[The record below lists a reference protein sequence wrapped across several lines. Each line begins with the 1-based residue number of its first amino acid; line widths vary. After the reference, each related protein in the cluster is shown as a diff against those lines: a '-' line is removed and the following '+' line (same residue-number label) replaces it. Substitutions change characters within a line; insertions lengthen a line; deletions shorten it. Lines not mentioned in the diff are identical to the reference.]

1 VSEVNLSFYIAK
13 RYLLGKKS
21 QNAINIISGISI
33 LGITTGTMALVIVLS
48 VFNGFDAVVKSLF
61 NAFDPEIKISATE
74 GKTFTPDPAI
84 AQSILELP
92 GVAAMSEVLEEN
104 VMLLYGEKQHIAT
117 IKGVDDAFQDVTG
130 LDSMVYDGSMK
141 LKDQNRSYAVVG
153 QGVAYK
159 LSIGLSFIDPLWV
172 YTIDRKAKINMS
184 NPEESIRRDF
194 LYPSGLFAV
203 ETDIDSRYVFTDIEF
218 VRELLSYQNE
228 VSFLELRLD
237 PNFPPDQVQQE
248 IAALLGEGFQV
259 KNREQQNELFYRVM
273 RSEKWAIFLILTFIL
288 IIASFNIIG
297 SLSMLIIEK
306 KKDILTLRNM
316 GAGNSLIT
324 KIFLVEG
331 WLISAVGSISGL
343 LLGTT
348 ISWIQQRFGVIK
360 LTGSGSFI
368 IDAYPVHIEVV
379 DILLIWITV
388 LLIGFLAAR
397 YPVRQISRKY
407 LSAIEQE
414 GIV

>member
-1 VSEVNLSFYIAK
+1 MSEMNLSFYIAK
-13 RYLLGKKS
+13 RYLLGKKT

-48 VFNGFDAVVKSLF
+48 VFNGFDSVVKSLF
-61 NAFDPEIKISATE
+61 NTFDPEIKISAAE
-74 GKTFTPDPAI
+74 GKTFTPDPAKV
-84 AQSILELP
+84 QTILDLP

-104 VMLLYGEKQHIAT
+104 VLLLYGERQHIAT
-117 IKGVDDAFQDVTG
+117 VKGVDDAFQDVTG
-130 LDSMVYDGSMK
+130 LDSMIYDGSMK
-141 LKDQNRSYAVVG
+141 LKDRNRAYAVVG

-194 LYPSGLFAV
+194 LYPSGIFAI
-203 ETDIDSRYVFTDIEF
+203 EQDFDTRYIICPIEF
-218 VRELLSYQNE
+218 VRELLSYQKE
-228 VSFLELRLD
+228 VSFLEVRLD
-237 PNFPPDQVQQE
+237 PDSPPDQVQKE
-248 IAALLGEGFQV
+248 IASVLGEEFQV
-259 KNREQQNELFYRVM
+259 KNREQQNELFYKVM

-316 GAGNSLIT
+316 GAANSLIK

-331 WLISAVGSISGL
+331 WLISAVGSITGL
-343 LLGTT
+343 FLGTT

-368 IDAYPVHIEVV
+368 IDAYPVHIEVI
-379 DILLIWITV
+379 DIILIWITV

-407 LSAIEQE
+407 LSSIEKE

>member
-1 VSEVNLSFYIAK
+1 MSEVKLSFYIAK

-33 LGITTGTMALVIVLS
+33 LGITTGTLALVIVLS
-48 VFNGFDAVVKSLF
+48 VFNGFDGVVKSLF
-61 NAFDPEIKISATE
+61 NSFDPEIKISATE
-74 GKTFTPDPAI
+74 GKTFVPDPALTQAI
-84 AQSILELP
+84 VELP
-92 GVAAMSEVLEEN
+92 GVFALSEVLEEN
-104 VMLLYGEKQHIAT
+104 VLLLYGDKQHIAT
-117 IKGVDDAFQDVTG
+117 IKGVDEGFQNVTG
-130 LDSMVYDGSMK
+130 LDSMVYEGSMK
-141 LKDQNRSYAVVG
+141 LKDRNRAYAVAG
-153 QGVAYK
+153 QGVAYS
-159 LSIGLSFIDPLWV
+159 LGIGLHFIDPLYV

-184 NPEESIRRDF
+184 QPEEAIRRDF
-194 LYPSGLFAV
+194 LYPSGIFAI
-203 ETDIDSRYVFTDIEF
+203 ETDIDSRYVFTDINF
-218 VRELLSYQNE
+218 VRELLSYDKE
-228 VSFLELRLD
+228 VSFLELKLHPD
-237 PNFPPDQVQQE
+237 YPHDQVQKE
-248 IAALLGEGFQV
+248 IAALLGKDFEV

-316 GAGNSLIT
+316 GASNSLIK

-331 WLISAVGSISGL
+331 WLISVVGSISGL
-343 LLGTT
+343 ILGTA

-368 IDAYPVHIEVV
+368 IDAYPVKIELL
-379 DILLIWITV
+379 DIFLIWITV

-397 YPVRQISRKY
+397 YPVRQISKKY
-407 LSAIEQE
+407 LQAIEKE

>member
-61 NAFDPEIKISATE
+61 NAFDPEIRISATE
-74 GKTFTPDPAI
+74 GKTFVPDPAVTR
-84 AQSILELP
+84 SLLELP
-92 GVAAMSEVLEEN
+92 GVAALSEVLEEN
-104 VMLLYGEKQHIAT
+104 VLLLYGDRQHIAT
-117 IKGVDDAFQDVTG
+117 IKGVDDAFREVSG
-130 LDSMVYDGSMK
+130 LDSMVYDGAMK
-141 LKDQNRSYAVVG
+141 LKDQNRAYAVVG
-153 QGVAYK
+153 QGVGYK
-159 LSIGLSFIDPLWV
+159 LGIGLSFIDPLWV

-194 LYPSGLFAV
+194 LYPSGIFSI
-203 ETDIDSRYVFTDIEF
+203 EQEIDSRYIITDIAF
-218 VRELLSYQNE
+218 VRDLLSYDQE
-228 VSFLELRLD
+228 VSSLELRLHSH
-237 PNFPPDQVQQE
+237 FPPDEVQQD
-248 IAALLGEGFQV
+248 IVNLLGEGMQV
-259 KNREQQNELFYRVM
+259 QNRQQQNELFYKVM
-273 RSEKWAIFLILTFIL
+273 RSEKWAIFLILSFIL

-316 GAGNSLIT
+316 GAGKSLIK

-331 WLISAVGSISGL
+331 WLISVIGSFTGL
-343 LLGTT
+343 ILGTT
-348 ISWIQQRFGVIK
+348 ISWLQQRFGLIK

-368 IDAYPVHIEVV
+368 IDAYPVHIELI
-379 DILLIWITV
+379 DILLIWGTV

-407 LSAIEQE
+407 LAAIEKD

>member
-1 VSEVNLSFYIAK
+1 VNISFYIAR

-48 VFNGFDAVVKSLF
+48 VFNGFDLVVKSLF
-61 NAFDPEIKISATE
+61 NSFDPELKISATE
-74 GKTFTPDPAI
+74 GKTFSPDPSLS
-84 AQSILELP
+84 QSILELP
-92 GVAAMSEVLEEN
+92 GVEAISEVLEET
-104 VMLLYGEKQHIAT
+104 VLLLYGDRQHIAS
-117 IKGVDDAFQDVTG
+117 IKGVDEAYKDVTG
-130 LDSMVYDGSMK
+130 LDTMVVDGSM
-141 LKDQNRSYAVVG
+141 LLQDRNREYAVVG

-159 LSIGLSFIDPLWV
+159 LGVGLSFIDPLWV

-194 LYPSGLFAV
+194 LYPSGIFV
-203 ETDIDSRYVFTDIEF
+203 IENDIDSRYIFTDIDF
-218 VRELLSYQNE
+218 VRELLSYNKE
-228 VSFLELRLD
+228 VSFLELRLNPD
-237 PNFPPDQVQQE
+237 YPPDQVQIE
-248 IAALLGEGFQV
+248 IEALLGDAYEV
-259 KNREQQNELFYRVM
+259 KNREQQNELFYKVM

-288 IIASFNIIG
+288 IIASFNVIG
-297 SLSMLIIEK
+297 SLSMLIIDK

-316 GAGNSLIT
+316 GASNSLIK

-331 WLISAVGSISGL
+331 WLITAIGSISGL

-360 LTGSGSFI
+360 LSGSGSFI

-397 YPVRQISRKY
+397 YPVRQISLKY
-407 LSAIEQE
+407 LSAIEKE

>member
-1 VSEVNLSFYIAK
+1 MNLSFYIAK

-48 VFNGFDAVVKSLF
+48 VFNGFDSVVKKLF
-61 NAFDPEIKISATE
+61 NTFDPELEISATE
-74 GKTFTPDPAI
+74 GKTFVPDPATV
-84 AQSILELP
+84 QSILELP

-104 VMLLYGEKQHIAT
+104 VLLLYSDRQHIAT
-117 IKGVDDAFQDVTG
+117 IKGVDEFYQDVTG
-130 LDSMVYDGSMK
+130 LDTMVYEGSMK
-141 LKDQNRSYAVVG
+141 LKDQNREYAVVG

-159 LSIGLSFIDPLWV
+159 LGVGLSFIDPLWV

-194 LYPSGLFAV
+194 LYPSGIFIV
-203 ETDIDSRYVFTDIEF
+203 ESDIDSRYVFTDIEF
-218 VRELLSYQNE
+218 VRELLSYQKE
-228 VSFLELRLD
+228 VSFLELRLN
-237 PNFPPDQVQQE
+237 PTHPPDQVQKE
-248 IAALLGEGFQV
+248 ITELLGDGFRI

-297 SLSMLIIEK
+297 SLSMLIIDK

-316 GAGNSLIT
+316 GASNSLIK
-324 KIFLVEG
+324 KIFMVEG
-331 WLISAVGSISGL
+331 WLISGIGSISGL
-343 LLGTT
+343 ILGTT

-368 IDAYPVHIEVV
+368 IDAYPVHIEAV

-407 LSAIEQE
+407 LAAIEKE

>member
-1 VSEVNLSFYIAK
+1 MNLSFYIAR

-61 NAFDPEIKISATE
+61 NAFDPEIRISATE
-74 GKTFTPDPAI
+74 GKTFVPDPAVTK
-84 AQSILELP
+84 SLLELP
-92 GVAAMSEVLEEN
+92 GVAALSEVLEEN
-104 VMLLYGEKQHIAT
+104 VLLLYGDRQHIAT
-117 IKGVDDAFQDVTG
+117 IKGVDEAFQEVSG
-130 LDSMVYDGSMK
+130 LDSMVYDGTMQ
-141 LKDQNRSYAVVG
+141 LKDLNRAYAVVG
-153 QGVAYK
+153 QGVGYK
-159 LSIGLSFIDPLWV
+159 LGIGLSFIDPLWV

-194 LYPSGLFAV
+194 LYPSGIFSI
-203 ETDIDSRYVFTDIEF
+203 EQEIDSRYLITDIAF
-218 VRELLSYQNE
+218 VRDLLSYDRE
-228 VSFLELRLD
+228 VSSIELRLD
-237 PNFPPDQVQQE
+237 PRFPADEVQQE
-248 IAALLGEGFQV
+248 IVDLLGEGMKVQ
-259 KNREQQNELFYRVM
+259 NRQQQNELFYKVM

-316 GAGNSLIT
+316 GAGKSLIK

-331 WLISAVGSISGL
+331 WLISVIGSLSGL
-343 LLGTT
+343 ILGTT
-348 ISWIQQRFGVIK
+348 ISWLQQRFGLIK

-368 IDAYPVHIEVV
+368 IDAYPVHIEVI

-388 LLIGFLAAR
+388 LLIGLLAAR

-407 LSAIEQE
+407 LSAIEKE

>member
-1 VSEVNLSFYIAK
+1 VKLPFYIAK

-33 LGITTGTMALVIVLS
+33 LGITTGTLALVIVLS
-48 VFNGFDAVVKSLF
+48 VFNGFDGVVKSLF
-61 NAFDPEIKISATE
+61 NSFDPEIKISASE
-74 GKTFTPDPAI
+74 GKTFVPDPVLT
-84 AQSILELP
+84 QSMAELP
-92 GVAAMSEVLEEN
+92 GVLAISEVLEEN
-104 VMLLYGEKQHIAT
+104 VLLLYGDRQHIAT
-117 IKGVDDAFQDVTG
+117 IKGVDEVFQNVTG
-130 LDSMVYDGSMK
+130 LDSMVYEGEMK
-141 LKDQNRSYAVVG
+141 LKDRNRAYAVVG
-153 QGVAYK
+153 QGVAYN
-159 LSIGLSFIDPLWV
+159 LGIGLHFIDPLYV

-184 NPEESIRRDF
+184 QPEEAIRRDF
-194 LYPSGLFAV
+194 LYPSGFFQI
-203 ETDIDSRYVFTDIEF
+203 ETDIDSRYVFTDIAF
-218 VRELLSYQNE
+218 VRELLSYRTE
-228 VSFLELRLD
+228 VSFLELKLNPD
-237 PNFPPDQVQQE
+237 FPPDQVQKE
-248 IAALLGEGFQV
+248 IVALMGDNFSV
-259 KNREQQNELFYRVM
+259 KNRQQQNELFYRVM

-316 GAGNSLIT
+316 GASNSLIK

-331 WLISAVGSISGL
+331 WLISVVGSISGL
-343 LLGTT
+343 ILGTT

-368 IDAYPVHIEVV
+368 IDAYPVRIEFV

-397 YPVRQISRKY
+397 YPVRQISKKY
-407 LSAIEQE
+407 LLAIEKE